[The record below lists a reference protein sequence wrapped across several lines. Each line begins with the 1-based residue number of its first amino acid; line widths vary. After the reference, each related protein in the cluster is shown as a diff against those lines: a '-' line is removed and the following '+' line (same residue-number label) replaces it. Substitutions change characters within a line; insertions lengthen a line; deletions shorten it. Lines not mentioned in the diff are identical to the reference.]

1 MANLTTIERVKAY
14 AHISTAADDV
24 LLARL
29 IEVASAYIETWCD
42 RKIMA
47 ADHVEHRSG
56 NGKARMITR
65 HFPILS
71 VTQVEIDGR
80 PMLPA
85 PTSGPVIGF
94 DSYAIGRL
102 DGGRFTQGT
111 GNVVLSYRAGFETVP
126 ADLEQSCIEIVVSRY
141 RDRTRTGIQSQGMA
155 GETVSFIP
163 DELSRFA
170 RTVLGQYRRVV
181 AP

>member
-24 LLARL
+24 LLVRL

-47 ADHVEHRSG
+47 ADYVEHR
-56 NGKARMITR
+56 NGTGANRMTTR
-65 HFPILS
+65 HCPVIDVTRVVCDGQDIPLS
-71 VTQVEIDGR
+71 VAGSVGYVFDDLTVRLIGARFAPGVRNVE
-80 PMLPA
+80 LH
-85 PTSGPVIGF
+85 
-94 DSYAIGRL
+94 
-102 DGGRFTQGT
+102 
-111 GNVVLSYRAGFETVP
+111 YRAGYEQPP